1 MNRIFSKLFGPVV
14 LGTLAVLVLSALV
27 WWVGPLI
34 GIGDHRPLDPTWV
47 RVLLLALLWL
57 GWIGRLVW
65 RAWRRK
71 RTNAALIQGMSGGV
85 TAGDR
90 EAQVL
95 AERFDEAMTRL
106 KGASGRSLLQPGAYL
121 YELPWYMFIG
131 APGSGKTTALMN
143 AGLQFLLGDGKQG
156 AEVRGV
162 GGTRNCDWWFT
173 REAVLIDTAGR
184 YTLQESDDKVDAQA
198 WDSFLGLLK
207 KTRPRQPINGVL
219 LTVNVQDLLQQGA
232 PERAQHAAKL
242 RERLHELQ
250 TKLGVRAPVYVLVTK
265 VDLIAGFNENFA
277 DLPKE
282 ERDQVWGFTL
292 PWQEGALV
300 NVTTDVTAAFDSGYA
315 GLEQRLGE
323 RMPERL
329 LATRD
334 PQRRAAAFGF
344 HQEFAA
350 LRGPLREFLA
360 TVFASGG
367 SLQATPPVR
376 GVYFTSGTQEGTPID
391 RVMGALGRSFGLTR
405 RASASLAGQGRSY
418 FLLQLLHDLVFVERG
433 LGVWNAGAERRR
445 RVLYWSGVAGLAT
458 LSVALLVGWA
468 VSYTRNGSYA
478 EEVAAG
484 LPKVQQ
490 ALAAVPPAPQ
500 GDVTVA
506 LAALTEARN
515 AAAPADFP
523 VDQPPALAT
532 FGLYQGNK
540 LDAGAR
546 LGYERA
552 LPHALAPR
560 IAARLQERLRAA
572 SRDNLENAYEALKSY
587 LMLYSPN
594 HFDADSLRAWIG
606 SDWDQ
611 QYARSLT
618 AEQRQQLDAHL
629 DALLA
634 LGAPAAIAPMDQNL
648 VASVREMLVAYP
660 LEYRVFSRL
669 KRQSRGSDAPEFSVA
684 AAAGP
689 DAAKVFTRASG
700 EPLTR
705 GIPGLYTR
713 DGYRRSFQSSLAL
726 VASKLAAEESWVLG
740 VPADPQRQKDALLGD
755 QLNNR
760 VRRLFLEEY
769 IKVWDK
775 YLADVKLVQLG
786 GLAGS
791 IEASRLLASPDSP
804 LTKLTRRIA
813 EETTLVPPPA
823 EAPSGLAGAAAA
835 LSDKVKQ
842 AKADA
847 AKLSDGGAAPAAG
860 GGAAVEQMVD
870 DHFAS
875 YRRLVT
881 GNPAPI
887 DDTRKLFEELN
898 LQLVAIDAA
907 QKSKAPPP
915 AGGGGGAKLKAAAGQ
930 QPELI
935 RGVLET
941 LADAGER
948 QGRNAERDLLTADLR
963 PITEFCQRA
972 IANRYPFAANSR
984 ADVLPEDFGQLFGN
998 GGMLDDFFQRRLQPL
1013 VDTGT
1018 ASWSYKPLPDG
1029 TRPAAPA
1036 ALAEF
1041 QRAAR
1046 IREVF
1051 FRGGGKAPGF
1061 RVDIRAGELAD
1072 GLKELSLDIDGQ
1084 HLILTAGSTAQ
1095 TITWP
1100 STRVASQIKLN
1111 TAPALATPLSFDG
1124 PWALFRLFER
1134 FEVQPGAQPEKFSVL
1149 LNLEGRRA
1157 RLDVTAASVFNPFR
1171 LREISQFRCPGAM

>member
-1 MNRIFSKLFGPVV
+1 MNRIVSKLLSPVV
-14 LGTLAVLVLSALV
+14 LGMLAVLVLSALL

-34 GIGDHRPLDPTWV
+34 GIGDSRPLDPTWV
-47 RVLLLALLWL
+47 RVLVLALLWL

-65 RAWRRK
+65 KAWRRK
-71 RTNAALIQGMSGGV
+71 RTNAALIQGMSGGAA
-85 TAGDR
+85 AGDR

-95 AERFDEAMTRL
+95 AERFAEAMTRL

-156 AEVRGV
+156 AELRGV

-173 REAVLIDTAGR
+173 SEAVLIDTAGR
-184 YTLQESDDKVDAQA
+184 YTLQESDEKVDAQA

-277 DLPKE
+277 DLPKD

-292 PWQEGALV
+292 PWQDGA
-300 NVTTDVTAAFDSGYA
+300 TADVTAAFDTGYA

-323 RMPERL
+323 RMPERM

-367 SLQATPPVR
+367 SLQGTPPVR

-418 FLLQLLHDLVFVERG
+418 FLLQLLHALVFVERG

-445 RVLYWSGVAGLAT
+445 QVMYWSGVAALAT
-458 LSVALLVGWA
+458 LSVALLVGWS
-468 VSYTRNGSYA
+468 VSYTRNQNYA
-478 EEVAAG
+478 DDVAVA

-506 LAALTEARN
+506 LTALTQARA
-515 AAAPADFP
+515 AAAPEGFA

-532 FGLYQGNK
+532 FGLYQGKK

-560 IAARLQERLRAA
+560 IAARLHERLRAA
-572 SRDNLENAYEALKSY
+572 SKDNLENAYEALKSY

-594 HFDADSLRAWIG
+594 HFDADGLRAWIG

-634 LGAPAAIAPMDQNL
+634 LGAPAAIAPMDQAL
-648 VASVREMLVAYP
+648 VSSVREMLVAYP

-726 VASKLAAEESWVLG
+726 VGSKLAAEESWVLG
-740 VPADPQRQKDALLGD
+740 VAADPQRQKDALLGD

-775 YLADVKLVQLG
+775 YLADVKLVPLG

-804 LTKLTRRIA
+804 LTKLTRRVA

-823 EAPSGLAGAAAA
+823 AAAGGLAGAAAA

-847 AKLSDGGAAPAAG
+847 AALSDGGAAPAAG
-860 GGAAVEQMVD
+860 GGGVAVEQMVD
-870 DHFAS
+870 DHFAN

-881 GNPAPI
+881 GSPAPI

-948 QGRNAERDLLTADLR
+948 R
-963 PITEFCQRA
+963 
-972 IANRYPFAANSR
+972 
-984 ADVLPEDFGQLFGN
+984 
-998 GGMLDDFFQRRLQPL
+998 
-1013 VDTGT
+1013 
-1018 ASWSYKPLPDG
+1018 
-1029 TRPAAPA
+1029 AAPPSVTCSRPSSAPSPSSASARSPTATPSHPTRAPMCCPRTSASCSATA
-1036 ALAEF
+1036 ACWTTSSS
-1041 QRAAR
+1041 AACSR
-1046 IREVF
+1046 WWTPARP
-1051 FRGGGKAPGF
+1051 PGATS
-1061 RVDIRAGELAD
+1061 RCR
-1072 GLKELSLDIDGQ
+1072 
-1084 HLILTAGSTAQ
+1084 
-1095 TITWP
+1095 
-1100 STRVASQIKLN
+1100 
-1111 TAPALATPLSFDG
+1111 TAPARP
-1124 PWALFRLFER
+1124 
-1134 FEVQPGAQPEKFSVL
+1134 
-1149 LNLEGRRA
+1149 
-1157 RLDVTAASVFNPFR
+1157 R
-1171 LREISQFRCPGAM
+1171 LRRWWSSSARRVSARCSSAAAARRRVSASTSALANWPTASRI